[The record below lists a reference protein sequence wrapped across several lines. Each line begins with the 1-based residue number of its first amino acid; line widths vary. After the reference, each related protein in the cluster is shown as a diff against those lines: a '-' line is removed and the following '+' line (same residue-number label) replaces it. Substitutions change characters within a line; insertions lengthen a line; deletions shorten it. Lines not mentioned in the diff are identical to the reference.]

1 MELYITPA
9 RRLAGSVKIPGDKS
23 ISHRAAML
31 GALAEGETR
40 IDNFLEGADCLS
52 TLACLR
58 GLGVEIEG
66 PDGGR
71 VTVRGR
77 GSTAL
82 QEPREILDA
91 GNSGTTMRLLLGIL
105 AGLPFFSVIT
115 GDSSLRG
122 RPMGRV
128 AQPLRA
134 MGAVIAG
141 REGGNLAPLAVQGR
155 PLQGIDFISPVAS
168 AQLKSAVLLA
178 GLLAR
183 GSTKVTEPHLSRDHT
198 ERMLAHF
205 GAPVRRD
212 GLAVTLAGGSKLQ
225 CRSITVPGDIS
236 SAAFFM
242 VAGSIV
248 PETDIILEHTGINPT
263 RSGILDV
270 LQAMGADITLL
281 NPRHAGGE
289 PVADIR
295 VRSSRLKGT
304 EIKGSLIPRLID
316 EIPVLAVAAAVAQG
330 ETVIRDAAELR
341 IKETDRLTAIRE
353 ELGRMGAAIE
363 ELPDGLLIK
372 GGGRLKGARCRSRD
386 DHRMAMAAAT
396 AGLVAEGETVVVDA
410 ECMEVS
416 FPDFPRVLNS
426 LRVE

>member
-1 MELYITPA
+1 MQLNITPA

-31 GALAEGETR
+31 GALAQGETW
-40 IDNFLEGADCLS
+40 IENFLDGADCLS

-58 GLGVEIEG
+58 ALGAEIEG
-66 PDGGR
+66 PDKGR
-71 VTVRGR
+71 VLVRGR
-77 GSTAL
+77 GAGAL
-82 QEPREILDA
+82 SEPHDVLDA

-115 GDSSLRG
+115 GDSSLRR

-128 AQPLRA
+128 ARPLRE
-134 MGAVIAG
+134 MGAAIAG
-141 REGGNLAPLAVQGR
+141 REGGALAPLAVQGGL
-155 PLQGIDFISPVAS
+155 LQGLHYASPVAS

-183 GSTKVTEPHLSRDHT
+183 GETRVTEPHLSRDHT

-205 GAPVRRD
+205 GAPLRRA
-212 GLAVTLAGGSKLQ
+212 GPAVSVAGGGKLQ
-225 CRSITVPGDIS
+225 GREITVPGDIS

-248 PETDIILEHTGINPT
+248 PEADIILEHTGINPT
-263 RSGILDV
+263 RTGVLEV
-270 LQAMGADITLL
+270 LQMMGADITLL
-281 NPRHAGGE
+281 NPRESGGE

-295 VRSSRLKGT
+295 VRNSRLKGA
-304 EIKGSLIPRLID
+304 EIRGSLIPRLID
-316 EIPVLAVAAAVAQG
+316 EIPVLAVAAAVAEG
-330 ETVIRDAAELR
+330 ETVIRDAGELR
-341 IKETDRLTAIRE
+341 VKETDRIAAVRE
-353 ELGRMGAAIE
+353 ELGRLGAAIE

-372 GGGRLKGARCRSRD
+372 GGGPLKGGHCHSRG

-396 AGLVAEGETVVVDA
+396 AGLVAEGETVVADA

-416 FPDFPRVLNS
+416 FPDFAGVLNS